1 MIITYTCEALS
12 ETAYHELGRLS
23 NVNNSELQK
32 IRRIWV
38 PFHFLPGNMKHELV
52 NGYGFVT
59 DLKNFSIDRDLPDFK
74 CVCAPNSEL
83 VGKMI
88 QRITGNNTSLLR
100 IGIAMH
106 VLADTW
112 AHQLFVGSPNAYIND
127 VSDLIENKHSNAS
140 NGTPDIGTAYSVTY
154 LGHGRAGHL
163 PDIPSQSYQYTPS
176 WSTVKA
182 NVSNPVRFY
191 NAFCQMVD
199 VMVRLKTQNHDA
211 FMLKDYL
218 PGGIDLW
225 DRNANEMIHNRIT
238 EVLWSRDEDQSQ
250 KWNEEFRELAD
261 PRAFNLNVEITKLNE
276 FEQEAFAHLNFVMNG
291 WKQLSPGISNKQIR
305 R

>member
-1 MIITYTCEALS
+1 MNKDFHYYGTYYAARLAGYSREDAEEIAWAAQMVDDFTESNFGRMFHRENITYTCEALS

-127 VSDLIENKHSNAS
+127 VSVGEVEQTAASFTALSLASGTTSGNVTLTFKTTDDDIANA
-140 NGTPDIGTAYSVTY
+140 
-154 LGHGRAGHL
+154 
-163 PDIPSQSYQYTPS
+163 
-176 WSTVKA
+176 
-182 NVSNPVRFY
+182 
-191 NAFCQMVD
+191 
-199 VMVRLKTQNHDA
+199 
-211 FMLKDYL
+211 
-218 PGGIDLW
+218 
-225 DRNANEMIHNRIT
+225 
-238 EVLWSRDEDQSQ
+238 
-250 KWNEEFRELAD
+250 
-261 PRAFNLNVEITKLNE
+261 TKSGSHTDTLTFTCAVN
-276 FEQEAFAHLNFVMNG
+276 
-291 WKQLSPGISNKQIR
+291 
-305 R
+305 